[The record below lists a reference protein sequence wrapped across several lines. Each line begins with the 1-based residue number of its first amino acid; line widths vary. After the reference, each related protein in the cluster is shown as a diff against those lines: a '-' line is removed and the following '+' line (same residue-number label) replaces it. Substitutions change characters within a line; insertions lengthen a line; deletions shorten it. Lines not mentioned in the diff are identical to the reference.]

1 MAACHK
7 SKMPQLGGE
16 LKIRGLE
23 DIMLVIGGVIPA
35 QDYDFL
41 YEHGA
46 AAIFGPGT
54 IIPVCAKKVLEL
66 LNKRL
71 ED

>member
-1 MAACHK
+1 
-7 SKMPQLGGE
+7 
-16 LKIRGLE
+16 
-23 DIMLVIGGVIPA
+23 VIPA

-54 IIPVCAKKVLEL
+54 KLPEAATVIMGKLLE
-66 LNKRL
+66 R
-71 ED
+71 

>member
-1 MAACHK
+1 M
-7 SKMPQLGGE
+7 
-16 LKIRGLE
+16 I
-23 DIMLVIGGVIPA
+23 VVGGVIPA

-54 IIPVCAKKVLEL
+54 VLPVAAKKILDEL
-66 LNKRL
+66 IR
-71 ED
+71 ET